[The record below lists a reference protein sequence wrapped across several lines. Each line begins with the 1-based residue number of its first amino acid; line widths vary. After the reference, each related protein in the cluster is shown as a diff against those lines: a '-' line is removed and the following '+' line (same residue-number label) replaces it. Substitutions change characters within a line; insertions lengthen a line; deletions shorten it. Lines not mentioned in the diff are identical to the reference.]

1 MSRHIME
8 GSSHIIEALRSA
20 RTARG
25 LSQRA
30 LAARVGLPQ
39 SHISKI
45 ESGSVDIQLS
55 SLVELARAL
64 GLELQLVPRKAVPA
78 VESIIRQTSAA
89 GARGNQARAREAL
102 NRASAIAERLV
113 RYDTTEALES
123 IRDAVRVLQFIP
135 LAPDDLQIL
144 QTALQS
150 LRPLERVSLDTN
162 YEDIREILD
171 SPKTRSSIE
180 NAARILTAIRNRAV
194 HHPATEEPRTRPA
207 YTLDEEDDNG

>member
-1 MSRHIME
+1 ME
-8 GSSHIIEALRSA
+8 GSSHIIEALRAA

-102 NRASAIAERLV
+102 TKASAIAERLA
-113 RYDTTEALES
+113 RYDSTEALER
-123 IRDAVRVLQFIP
+123 IREAARTLQYIP
-135 LAPDDLQIL
+135 LASKDIQII
-144 QTALQS
+144 QTAMQS

-162 YEDIREILD
+162 YEEDIREILD
-171 SPKTRSSIE
+171 SPKIRSSIE

-194 HHPATEEPRTRPA
+194 HHQATEEPHTRPA